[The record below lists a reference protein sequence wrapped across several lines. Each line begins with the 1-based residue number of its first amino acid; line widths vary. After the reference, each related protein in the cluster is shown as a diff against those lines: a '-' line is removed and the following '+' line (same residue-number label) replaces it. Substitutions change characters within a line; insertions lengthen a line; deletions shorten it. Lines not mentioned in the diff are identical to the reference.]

1 MSRTAQ
7 LVVFVLV
14 SGAALAA
21 GFFLHTSNREV
32 EGPAPAAASA
42 ALLNA
47 TLPDLAG
54 TPQRLSQWQG
64 KVLVVNFWATWCA
77 PCREEIP
84 ALIRVQQQLGP
95 AGLQIIGIAIDQ
107 TDKVQPYAVE
117 MGINYPILVGELE
130 AMDLAREAGN
140 EMGGL
145 PFTVILDRSGKAVR
159 VQLGELDEKKLETIV
174 RPLL

>member
-7 LVVFVLV
+7 LLVLVLV

-21 GFFLHTSNREV
+21 GFLLHIANREV
-32 EGPAPAAASA
+32 EAQPASTASA

-54 TPQRLSQWQG
+54 TPQPLGQWRG

-84 ALIRVQQQLGP
+84 ALIRVQQRLGP
-95 AGLQIIGIAIDQ
+95 AGLQILGIAIDQ
-107 TDKVQPYAVE
+107 TDKVQPYAAE

-130 AMDLAREAGN
+130 AMELARQAGN
-140 EMGGL
+140 ELGGL
-145 PFTVILDRSGKAVR
+145 PFSVILDRSGKAVR
-159 VQLGELDEKKLETIV
+159 AELGKLDEKKLETIV